1 MSWRTDHRDRSR
13 GRDVRGESIAQCG
26 YLCREERPDGVNRE
40 LLDFLTDWNG

>member
-1 MSWRTDHRDRSR
+1 MANRPQGPLT

-26 YLCREERPDGVNRE
+26 HLCREERPDVVNRE